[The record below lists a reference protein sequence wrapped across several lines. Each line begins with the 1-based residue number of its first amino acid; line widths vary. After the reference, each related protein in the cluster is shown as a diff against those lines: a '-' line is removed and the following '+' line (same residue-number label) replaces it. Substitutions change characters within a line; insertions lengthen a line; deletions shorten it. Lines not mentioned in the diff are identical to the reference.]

1 MERSLP
7 ELEQLIRD
15 VDAELGKL
23 IPKVGLIFM
32 GFDEYARRISQE
44 RGSLGARV
52 SEIVAIRE
60 RLQGMEA
67 KLVKER
73 ATVALTSVSS
83 KNYMSLRDEM
93 VCTERS
99 VSETNKL
106 LKSVHRKYGWELNS
120 HLVFL
125 EGHVPVNMNHL
136 YSLRTLL
143 LEYKSILLERYRS
156 LQIRRCEEKMLDTA
170 SLRVF
175 AEACGELNRQ
185 EQATPQEE
193 VPPPPVPPAE
203 HFDFLVQMNW
213 VP

>member
-125 EGHVPVNMNHL
+125 EGHVPVNMNHH
-136 YSLRTLL
+136 YSLRTL
-143 LEYKSILLERYRS
+143 LLERYRS
-156 LQIRRCEEKMLDTA
+156 LQIRRCEEKIGLDTA
-170 SLRVF
+170 SLRAF
-175 AEACGELNRQ
+175 AEACGEINRQ